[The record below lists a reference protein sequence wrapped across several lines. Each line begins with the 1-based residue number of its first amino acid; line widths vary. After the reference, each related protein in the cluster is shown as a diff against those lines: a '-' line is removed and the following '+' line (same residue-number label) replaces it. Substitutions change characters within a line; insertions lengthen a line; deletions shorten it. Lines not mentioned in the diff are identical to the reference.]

1 MDDKDFSFRLFL
13 AFRTF
18 IRHPSKFTVQPMRIA
33 LLSSEVV
40 PFAKTGGLADVAGAL
55 PKALGEHDVDARVIL
70 PLYQQI
76 GRSLLNDSVV
86 EDVPVQWRGQIIST
100 RVYQSDA
107 ASAPAYLID
116 APEYF
121 SKPSIYGYSND
132 HERFAFFSRAALAL
146 IKHLDWQPDVV
157 HGNDWPCGFAM
168 MELRARRRYDEF
180 FGSIK
185 TLFSIHNL
193 AYQGAFDPNDLW
205 WLGFGESPDKG
216 DFMLKGAAS
225 ALKAGLIAADALSTV
240 SRRYSQEIQ
249 TAEHGSG
256 LDWLLRGRRDRLAG
270 ITNGVDYDIWNPE
283 TDPHIAANFSAADLS
298 GKLTCKLELLHRFG
312 LPEEPERPIIA
323 IISRL
328 VTQKGYDLIRQLAGE
343 ILQTGSFFIALGAG
357 AKEYEDFLQR
367 WHDSARQRVGIYKG
381 YAGEPLAH
389 QIEAGADM
397 FLMPSYYEPCGLNQM
412 YSMRY
417 ATVPIVRA
425 TGGLDDTV
433 EDFAPSRG
441 TGTGFKF
448 HDYNAGALLE
458 KIREA
463 LYFYGQPDQWRKIQ
477 LNGMAMDNSWD
488 AVAEKYVRLYQE
500 IIDLDSKQQTANS

>member
-1 MDDKDFSFRLFL
+1 
-13 AFRTF
+13 
-18 IRHPSKFTVQPMRIA
+18 MRVAI
-33 LLSSEVV
+33 LSSEVV

-55 PKALGEHDVDARVIL
+55 PKALGKHGVDARVIL

-76 GRSLLNDSVV
+76 DRKVLNNFVI
-86 EDVPVQWRGQIIST
+86 ENVPVQWRGQMRPT
-100 RVYQSDA
+100 RIFQSDA
-107 ASAPAYLID
+107 SGAPAYLVD
-116 APEYF
+116 ASEF
-121 SKPSIYGYSND
+121 FAKPSIYGYSND

-146 IKHLDWQPDVV
+146 TKHLDWRPDII

-168 MELRARRRYDEF
+168 MELRARRRYDDF
-180 FGSIK
+180 FRGIK

-193 AYQGAFDPNDLW
+193 AYQGAFEPNDLW
-205 WLGFGESPDKG
+205 WMGFGDSPDKD

-225 ALKAGLIAADALSTV
+225 ALKAGLLAADALSTV
-240 SRRYSQEIQ
+240 SRRYAEEIQ
-249 TAEHGSG
+249 TPEYGSG
-256 LDWLLRGRRDRLAG
+256 LDWLLRARRDRLAG
-270 ITNGVDYDIWNPE
+270 ITNGVDYELWNPE

-298 GKLTCKLELLHRFG
+298 GKKECKLDLLRRFG
-312 LPEEPERPIIA
+312 LPEEPERPVIA

-328 VTQKGYDLIRQLAGE
+328 VAQKGYDLIRQLAGE
-343 ILQTGSFFIALGAG
+343 ILQTGAFFIALGAG

-367 WHDSARQRVGIYKG
+367 WHDSAPRRVGIYKG

-433 EDFAPSRG
+433 QDFDAARG

-448 HDYNAGALLE
+448 REYNAGALLE
-458 KIREA
+458 KMRAA
-463 LYFYGQPDQWRKIQ
+463 LYFYSKPEVWQKIR
-477 LNGMAMDNSWD
+477 LSGMAMDNSWD
-488 AVAEKYVRLYQE
+488 AAAQKYIQLYQE
-500 IIDLDSKQQTANS
+500 IIALQ